1 MKLVLDKKQG
11 NRIEFIAKDLSTSM
25 ANMFRRYSISRIPV
39 LAIESVTFYDNSS
52 AFWDEYIAHR
62 LGLFPIMT
70 PENLPEGAEVIFTL
84 DAEGPKV
91 AYASDMSSTDKEITV
106 AKGNIPIVTLGPNQ
120 HLRFE
125 AKAVAATG
133 RKHAKFQA
141 GLLSYGAEG
150 SDLRFMVES
159 FFQMEPA
166 EVLSRGCDVI
176 LSDIESIEESLGKKS
191 ERKKKAEKAE
201 KAKADKAEKAEKK
214 VKKAK
219 AKAEASEAKA
229 EEKSEEKA
237 EENEEAKEEKKEAK
251 KAEKKE
257 E

>member
-11 NRIEFIAKDLSTSM
+11 NRVEFIAKDMSTSM
-25 ANMFRRYSISRIPV
+25 ANMFRRYSISRISV
-39 LAIESVTFYDNSS
+39 LAIDSVTFYDNSS

-62 LGLFPIMT
+62 LGLFPILT

-191 ERKKKAEKAE
+191 EKKKKAEKA
-201 KAKADKAEKAEKK
+201 AEKAEKK
-214 VKKAK
+214 TKKAK
-219 AKAEASEAKA
+219 AAK
-229 EEKSEEKA
+229 EKS
-237 EENEEAKEEKKEAK
+237 EAKEEKKE
-251 KAEKKE
+251 EKKE